1 MKKKAFAIPFEI
13 LFLLL
18 NIYSAVYCL
27 FYSIKPLHD
36 FIFTHAHSIYKL
48 FLDDSES
55 TIFFY
60 GWAMIIGAA
69 AFAVLLIVYS
79 VQLKKKNMSSVDF
92 VPFVCAVIPF
102 FGYFINPGVSPQV
115 IFAGLDMWAQ
125 YSYLKY
131 VYLAMAILFI
141 VNTVLSVKRLVRLFK

>member
-1 MKKKAFAIPFEI
+1 MKKKAVAIPFEI

-48 FLDDSES
+48 FLDGSES

-69 AFAVLLIVYS
+69 AFVVLLIIYS
-79 VQLKKKNMSSVDF
+79 VWLKKGCMDTCDF

-102 FGYFINPGVSPQV
+102 FGHFLNTGVSPQV
-115 IFAGLDMWAQ
+115 IFAELDMWAQ
-125 YSYLKY
+125 YGYLKY
-131 VYLAMAILFI
+131 IYLAMAIMFI
-141 VNTVLSVKRLVRLFK
+141 ANIFFSVKRLIKLFR

>member
-1 MKKKAFAIPFEI
+1 MKKKAVAIPFEI
-13 LFLLL
+13 LLLLL

-36 FIFTHAHSIYKL
+36 FIFTHAHSVYKL

-60 GWAMIIGAA
+60 GWTMIIGAA
-69 AFAVLLIVYS
+69 AFIVLLIIYS
-79 VQLKKKNMSSVDF
+79 VRLKKGNMTSADF

-102 FGYFINPGVSPQV
+102 FGHLLNPGVSPAV
-115 IFAGLDMWAQ
+115 VFAGLDMWSQ

-131 VYLAMAILFI
+131 IYLAMAILFI
-141 VNTVLSVKRLVRLFK
+141 VNIVFSVKRLAKLFK

>member
-1 MKKKAFAIPFEI
+1 MKKKAVAIPFEI
-13 LFLLL
+13 LLLLL

-36 FIFTHAHSIYKL
+36 FIFSHAHSIYKL
-48 FLDDSES
+48 FLDGSES

-69 AFAVLLIVYS
+69 AFTVLLIIYS
-79 VQLKKKNMSSVDF
+79 VRLKKRNMTSADF

-102 FGYFINPGVSPQV
+102 FGYFINPGVSSKV
-115 IFAGLDMWAQ
+115 IFAGIDMWAQ

-141 VNTVLSVKRLVRLFK
+141 INIVFSVKRLIKLFK

>member
-1 MKKKAFAIPFEI
+1 MKKKAVAIPFEI
-13 LFLLL
+13 LFLLF

-48 FLDDSES
+48 FLDGSES

-60 GWAMIIGAA
+60 GWAMIIGAVV
-69 AFAVLLIVYS
+69 FVVLLIIYS
-79 VQLKKKNMSSVDF
+79 VWLKKGCTDTCDF

-102 FGYFINPGVSPQV
+102 FGHFLNPGVSPQV

-125 YSYLKY
+125 YGYLKY
-131 VYLAMAILFI
+131 IYLAMAIMFI
-141 VNTVLSVKRLVRLFK
+141 ANIFFSVKRLIKLFR